1 MLWHSHEFSR
11 EECQVTLSVTSSSE
25 FRGHWNRL
33 QYLWNYGEH
42 LRVTAA
48 TVVFALAVLVTLV
61 VLVPAEQNRIE
72 EWNVLNGI
80 RDGVLTQVFGG
91 PIAKVL
97 DQAMYV
103 GNMEQTIPMLVES
116 TGLTY
121 KTVQKAVVKLNRLGV
136 VKRSRRVGNAQTYR
150 FDVRNDLHDLVMW
163 AETLKIERLRH
174 R

>member
-1 MLWHSHEFSR
+1 
-11 EECQVTLSVTSSSE
+11 
-25 FRGHWNRL
+25 
-33 QYLWNYGEH
+33 
-42 LRVTAA
+42 
-48 TVVFALAVLVTLV
+48 
-61 VLVPAEQNRIE
+61 
-72 EWNVLNGI
+72 LNGV

-103 GNMEQTIPMLVES
+103 GNMEQTIPMLVQS

-121 KTVQKAVVKLNRLGV
+121 KTVQKAVTKLNRLGL

-150 FDVRNDLHDLVMW
+150 FDVGKDLHELVTW
-163 AETLKIERLRH
+163 AERLKIECLRH

>member
-1 MLWHSHEFSR
+1 
-11 EECQVTLSVTSSSE
+11 V
-25 FRGHWNRL
+25 
-33 QYLWNYGEH
+33 
-42 LRVTAA
+42 
-48 TVVFALAVLVTLV
+48 
-61 VLVPAEQNRIE
+61 
-72 EWNVLNGI
+72 

-103 GNMEQTIPMLVES
+103 GNMEQTIPVLVQS

-121 KTVQKAVVKLNRLGV
+121 KTVQKAVTKLNRLGL

-150 FDVRNDLHDLVMW
+150 FDVGKDSHELVTW
-163 AETLKIERLRH
+163 AERLKIERLRH